1 MKGNVEHLL
10 EEFVGRWTR
19 DEPLAVDEL
28 LVRAGPEADEL
39 AGLIDRFLERAPRRE
54 PTPDALAFVR
64 SLDDPPLLRARQALG
79 LKLDDLAAALVEQ
92 LGVGEPAR
100 LKVRRYYQELE
111 LGQLRPGGVAASVW
125 EALSGVL
132 GRDARALAAFKPPA
146 PAAEAMYRAVTA
158 DFDMPSVAYAKAA
171 EDAPELDEV
180 DRLFTGG
187 ERGSGAR

>member
-64 SLDDPPLLRARQALG
+64 SLDDPPLLRARQAKQ
-79 LKLDDLAAALVEQ
+79 LKLDDLTTSLVEK
-92 LGVGEPAR
+92 LGLPGGAR
-100 LKVRRYYQELE
+100 AKVRRYYQELE
-111 LGQLRPGGVAASVW
+111 LGQLDPGGVAASVW
-125 EALSGVL
+125 DALTGLL
-132 GRDARALAAFKPPA
+132 GRDARGLAALRPPA
-146 PAAEAMYRAVTA
+146 PIAAPMYRKV
-158 DFDMPSVAYAKAA
+158 DFAAAAFGESSALSDVLSV
-171 EDAPELDEV
+171 EPDEV
-180 DRLFTGG
+180 DSLFGVS
-187 ERGSGAR
+187 RP